1 MKAVIL
7 AAGQGTRI
15 RSVHGEHPKCLIEV
29 DDTTILDRQLEALSS
44 AGVNEV
50 AIIVGYE
57 KEQIIAHVRSRHRGD
72 HQRIRF
78 IENPAFALTN
88 NIYSLWLAV
97 DWLRGDSFIV
107 LNADVIFDPAIL
119 KTAVQPY
126 APISIIVDPLWRDET
141 MKVIIE
147 DDRVIR
153 MSKKIREEEFS
164 GTYIGITVFS
174 NSIQERFLRRLSD
187 LISVGRVSDFF
198 NIAVQELAD
207 EGVHVGYTS
216 TEGLAWAEIDDPLDL
231 IFAQQTVFPNL
242 SPSVSQCLP
251 RIA

>member
-29 DDTTILDRQLEALSS
+29 DQTTILDHQLEALSM
-44 AGVNEV
+44 AGINDV
-50 AIIVGYE
+50 AIVVGYE
-57 KEQIIAHVRSRHRGD
+57 KEQIVGHVRSQELSYN
-72 HQRIRF
+72 QRIHF
-78 IENPAFALTN
+78 IENPAFVISN
-88 NIYSLWLAV
+88 NIYSLWLAI

-119 KTAVQPY
+119 NSAVQPY
-126 APISIIVDPLWRDET
+126 APISMIVDPLWRDET

-147 DDRVIR
+147 GDRVIR
-153 MSKKIREEEFS
+153 MSKRISQEEFC

-174 NSIQERFLRRLSD
+174 RSIQNRFFRKLSS
-187 LISVGRVSDFF
+187 LIDADRVNDFF

-207 EGVHVGYTS
+207 EGVRVGYTS
-216 TEGLAWAEIDDPLDL
+216 TDGLSWAEIDDPLDL
-231 IFAQQTVFPNL
+231 TFAQQSVFPNL
-242 SPSVSQCLP
+242 AA
-251 RIA
+251 RIV